1 MNNDVMQDSCP
12 GPNCDVQ
19 RQFYSLTT
27 KIVDGADALTD
38 IFVEGMTPHSA
49 IQSVMAFRGGIPAT
63 VNGAHA
69 TPYGTLRIPDDTKNA
84 KLVVTYYDA
93 CPCDPLSHPSSGV

>member
-49 IQSVMAFRGGIPAT
+49 IQSVMAFRGGIPVT
-63 VNGAHA
+63 VNGH
-69 TPYGTLRIPDDTKNA
+69 TLHLTALFASQTIRKMQSW
-84 KLVVTYYDA
+84 L
-93 CPCDPLSHPSSGV
+93 